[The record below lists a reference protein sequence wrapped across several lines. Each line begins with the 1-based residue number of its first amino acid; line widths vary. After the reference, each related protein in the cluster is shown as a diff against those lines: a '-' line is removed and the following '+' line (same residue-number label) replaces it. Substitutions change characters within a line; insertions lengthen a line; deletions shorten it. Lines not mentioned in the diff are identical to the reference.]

1 MYYPKFLSVVLAV
14 PLTFGLSTLPS
25 GFGSSPFS
33 AAALA
38 QVFPDISSPFAQRI
52 LQAQSFI
59 DFGFTQEGIALYEQ
73 ELKQMRGQGNR
84 LREAEFLQSIASEF
98 ETRRQYQQALVFYK
112 RALEIYTGRILSP
125 ADRYN
130 QVLAGS
136 EVTNK
141 IGSLYRRMGQ
151 PADALAAYQRALEI
165 ARQAESAGIE
175 ADTIV
180 NIGIV
185 YTTSGQ
191 PAQAIAAFQQ
201 GVALYEH
208 TDSAY
213 KMPRLLNRIGL
224 IYQAQGELKLALA
237 AYQAALSGLKDVEE
251 PSQISD
257 RVLTLENMI
266 NLYQAQGQAKKA
278 TTYTQ
283 QAMSALDAALKEQAV
298 EGDNSLQADIL
309 AEIGEFYLT
318 ERRLDRAKQYF
329 DRALVLSRRSPN
341 EYSYS
346 EINLLGSIVT
356 AYEKEGLLEQSIPY
370 RQRTAAVFEGMGLW
384 ENTASSLRGLG
395 ETYQAVGQFKQALDT
410 YQQAIAIYQKA
421 QEEYGA
427 QSTSIARVLQQMGQ
441 TYETQGQLDQAE
453 KIYQKALAQHQE
465 SGFPLGQIFVLE
477 RLAALY
483 TVQGQSDQAGRY
495 AQQAKT
501 LRSQTQW
508 N

>member
-1 MYYPKFLSVVLAV
+1 
-14 PLTFGLSTLPS
+14 
-25 GFGSSPFS
+25 
-33 AAALA
+33 
-38 QVFPDISSPFAQRI
+38 
-52 LQAQSFI
+52 
-59 DFGFTQEGIALYEQ
+59 
-73 ELKQMRGQGNR
+73 
-84 LREAEFLQSIASEF
+84 
-98 ETRRQYQQALVFYK
+98 
-112 RALEIYTGRILSP
+112 
-125 ADRYN
+125 
-130 QVLAGS
+130 
-136 EVTNK
+136 
-141 IGSLYRRMGQ
+141 
-151 PADALAAYQRALEI
+151 
-165 ARQAESAGIE
+165 
-175 ADTIV
+175 
-180 NIGIV
+180 
-185 YTTSGQ
+185 
-191 PAQAIAAFQQ
+191 
-201 GVALYEH
+201 
-208 TDSAY
+208 
-213 KMPRLLNRIGL
+213 MPRLLNRIGL
-224 IYQAQGELKLALA
+224 IYQAQGELELALA

-266 NLYQAQGQAKKA
+266 NLYQAQGQAKKV
-278 TTYTQ
+278 TTYKQ
-283 QAMSALDAALKEQAV
+283 QAMSALDAALKDQAV
-298 EGDNSLQADIL
+298 EGDNSRQADIL

-329 DRALVLSRRSPN
+329 DRALGLSRRSLN

-346 EINLLGSIVT
+346 EINLLGSIVI
-356 AYEKEGLLEQSIPY
+356 AYEKEGLLEQTIPY
-370 RQRTAAVFEGMGLW
+370 KQRTAAVFEGMGLW

-453 KIYQKALAQHQE
+453 KIYQKALVQYQE

-477 RLAALY
+477 RLATLY